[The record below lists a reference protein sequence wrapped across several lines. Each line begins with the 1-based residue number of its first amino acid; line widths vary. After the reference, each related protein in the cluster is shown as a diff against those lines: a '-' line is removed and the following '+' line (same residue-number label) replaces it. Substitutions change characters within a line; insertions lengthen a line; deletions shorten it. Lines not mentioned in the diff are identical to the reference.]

1 MAMGDEG
8 EQPVPV
14 EEEAEAPAA
23 EEVAPADAAAEA
35 EEGPPA
41 EAGGET
47 DADAEAEP
55 AADDAAA
62 EAPVGDGDGAGE
74 EEAVADNA
82 PRPDEEA
89 VEGDDIGEAA
99 EAPAAEDGAEAAG
112 EGEAAPDSSDASP
125 GAAEGE
131 GEAAEGEGDA
141 EEAPADGASE
151 GRLSPEAAEEPSS
164 PAGAAEEEYGSQELR
179 SEAEPGLAESGRG
192 SPSADGL
199 MEEEGLPDG
208 GVDSAMMEASGELS
222 PGADDGALS
231 PEFGEDGEFGE
242 DDYEEDKV
250 DPIQELQEKYDQLLE
265 LNERAMQTNVALQ
278 RRVIQRKAQDK
289 SYDASE
295 KQSDGK
301 VTEHKY
307 QNVLLNVHS
316 VRLKLRL
323 QQVKAARMSEELK
336 NQLEAKRQ
344 KAIECRDSFQE
355 FKRQVAR
362 HAEYARTGKK
372 IPEKIIQEV
381 EEFELDKDAEVEEVR
396 GSNISLKNRLAKLE
410 QALRKKDE
418 LAENLHVIDFEQ
430 LKIENQTLN
439 EKIEERNE
447 ELHKL
452 RKKTIVTVQIITHM
466 REKVQFVQQEYLAL
480 KSELAQLEL
489 DLAAQRDTV
498 TKTKHER
505 DDIRVENNKYRQ
517 QTGITNSEG
526 LSRDYD
532 ARAEHIKQLIQDIA
546 QLKNRHKQMMQF
558 VKRHGGKV

>member
-1 MAMGDEG
+1 MADDGDTD
-8 EQPVPV
+8 PAPV
-14 EEEAEAPAA
+14 EEVE
-23 EEVAPADAAAEA
+23 
-35 EEGPPA
+35 PPA
-41 EAGGET
+41 EVEPEGTGDPPPEVET
-47 DADAEAEP
+47 SP
-55 AADDAAA
+55 
-62 EAPVGDGDGAGE
+62 GE
-74 EEAVADNA
+74 EEVVPGETVADEEKVEETGDA
-82 PRPDEEA
+82 PVQEAEVEVEETVEPGEVTEPGEPTEPEPSTEEVVTAETEEEVTAGDTETGDVVDAVEEERQVEDEMQEGERSVSPNGDVDLEGVSGELDEE
-89 VEGDDIGEAA
+89 EGDQVAIDARSA
-99 EAPAAEDGAEAAG
+99 Q
-112 EGEAAPDSSDASP
+112 SDT
-125 GAAEGE
+125 
-131 GEAAEGEGDA
+131 
-141 EEAPADGASE
+141 
-151 GRLSPEAAEEPSS
+151 
-164 PAGAAEEEYGSQELR
+164 
-179 SEAEPGLAESGRG
+179 GRG
-192 SPSADGL
+192 SPNMDDDL
-199 MEEEGLPDG
+199 DEGDL
-208 GVDSAMMEASGELS
+208 SGTMVQGESL
-222 PGADDGALS
+222 GFDEGENDDYG
-231 PEFGEDGEFGE
+231 GEDE
-242 DDYEEDKV
+242 DDEDKV
-250 DPIQELQEKYDQLLE
+250 DPLQDLQEKYDQLVE
-265 LNERAMQTNVALQ
+265 LNEQANHTNVALQ
-278 RRVIQRKAQDK
+278 RRVIQRKSQDK

-295 KQSDGK
+295 KQSEGK

-307 QNVLLNVHS
+307 QNVLLHVHQ

-480 KSELAQLEL
+480 KSELAQLDL
-489 DLAAQRDTV
+489 DLAAQRDLV

-505 DDIRVENNKYRQ
+505 DDVRGEIAKHRQ

-526 LSRDYD
+526 LSRDYE
-532 ARAEHIKQLIQDIA
+532 ARADHIKELIQEIA
-546 QLKNRHKQMMQF
+546 QLKNRHKQMLAF
-558 VKRHGGKV
+558 LKRHGGKV

>member
-1 MAMGDEG
+1 MGDEG
-8 EQPVPV
+8 GDEPVPV
-14 EEEAEAPAA
+14 EEPVEEEPAPAAEEPAGEAEVAADGGEEAAPAEEGEAEAAPADADAEAAPDEAPPDDVPVEEAEEPMAEEAAPEAEAEAEAPAEEEAEPAA
-23 EEVAPADAAAEA
+23 EEVA
-35 EEGPPA
+35 
-41 EAGGET
+41 
-47 DADAEAEP
+47 AEP
-55 AADDAAA
+55 AAEDA
-62 EAPVGDGDGAGE
+62 VE
-74 EEAVADNA
+74 EE
-82 PRPDEEA
+82 
-89 VEGDDIGEAA
+89 
-99 EAPAAEDGAEAAG
+99 
-112 EGEAAPDSSDASP
+112 
-125 GAAEGE
+125 
-131 GEAAEGEGDA
+131 
-141 EEAPADGASE
+141 PADPA
-151 GRLSPEAAEEPSS
+151 PEETEEPRF
-164 PAGAAEEEYGSQELR
+164 E
-179 SEAEPGLAESGRG
+179 SEALGAESGRSEGAG
-192 SPSADGL
+192 SPDLLLGEDS
-199 MEEEGLPDG
+199 MPEG
-208 GVDSAMMEASGELS
+208 GVDSAMLSGDLS
-222 PGADDGALS
+222 PGGGDLS
-231 PEFGEDGEFGE
+231 PSGDMPYSEGGDQDGDEFGE
-242 DDYEEDKV
+242 DDYEDDKV
-250 DPIQELQEKYDQLLE
+250 DPLQELQEKYDQLLE

-466 REKVQFVQQEYLAL
+466 REKVQFVQQEYWGL

-505 DDIRVENNKYRQ
+505 EEIRSDNAKYRQ

-526 LSRDYD
+526 LSKDYED
-532 ARAEHIKQLIQDIA
+532 RATHIKQLIEAIA

>member
-1 MAMGDEG
+1 MSGEGDE
-8 EQPVPV
+8 PVPV
-14 EEEAEAPAA
+14 EGDADALEAEQPVEEAAPAEEEAMPEGEVVPTAEGDDEAAQAAVEVDGEAVAEGEEVPPEQTAEPEGDIPPGDDEEAPPA
-23 EEVAPADAAAEA
+23 EEVAAPEGDGETPVAAE
-35 EEGPPA
+35 PPF
-41 EAGGET
+41 
-47 DADAEAEP
+47 
-55 AADDAAA
+55 
-62 EAPVGDGDGAGE
+62 
-74 EEAVADNA
+74 
-82 PRPDEEA
+82 
-89 VEGDDIGEAA
+89 
-99 EAPAAEDGAEAAG
+99 
-112 EGEAAPDSSDASP
+112 
-125 GAAEGE
+125 
-131 GEAAEGEGDA
+131 
-141 EEAPADGASE
+141 ASE
-151 GRLSPEAAEEPSS
+151 GMEPGEADVTSPV
-164 PAGAAEEEYGSQELR
+164 AAEEEPEDAP
-179 SEAEPGLAESGRG
+179 SEGFGEDSARG
-192 SPSADGL
+192 SPS
-199 MEEEGLPDG
+199 PDAFG
-208 GVDSAMMEASGELS
+208 EPGVDSAMMSGELS
-222 PGADDGALS
+222 PGGGDSQADDVGD
-231 PEFGEDGEFGE
+231 FGEE
-242 DDYEEDKV
+242 DDFYEEDQV
-250 DPIQELQEKYDQLLE
+250 DPLQELQEKYEQLLE

-396 GSNISLKNRLAKLE
+396 GSNISLKNRLSKLE

-466 REKVQFVQQEYLAL
+466 REKVQFVSGEYMSL
-480 KSELAQLEL
+480 KAELAQLEL

-505 DDIRVENNKYRQ
+505 DDIRAENAKYRQ

-526 LSRDYD
+526 LSRDYE
-532 ARAEHIKQLIQDIA
+532 ARAEHIKNLTADIA
-546 QLKNRHKQMMQF
+546 ALKNRHKQMTQF

>member
-1 MAMGDEG
+1 MAGEG
-8 EQPVPV
+8 EEPVPV
-14 EEEAEAPAA
+14 EEEAEAPVADEAA
-23 EEVAPADAAAEA
+23 EEAAEGEAPPEGGDDVPIEASAEMPAEASGELPA
-35 EEGPPA
+35 EEG
-41 EAGGET
+41 
-47 DADAEAEP
+47 
-55 AADDAAA
+55 AADD
-62 EAPVGDGDGAGE
+62 EP
-74 EEAVADNA
+74 
-82 PRPDEEA
+82 
-89 VEGDDIGEAA
+89 AA
-99 EAPAAEDGAEAAG
+99 EAPAGDEVY
-112 EGEAAPDSSDASP
+112 
-125 GAAEGE
+125 
-131 GEAAEGEGDA
+131 EGDA
-141 EEAPADGASE
+141 SADV
-151 GRLSPEAAEEPSS
+151 
-164 PAGAAEEEYGSQELR
+164 PAGDDMPPELGDELAMPSVDDPVDEPEETR
-179 SEAEPGLAESGRG
+179 SEVGRRTDSGRG
-192 SPSADGL
+192 SPLEPDSP
-199 MEEEGLPDG
+199 EGDFPEG
-208 GVDSAMMEASGELS
+208 GIDSAMLDGDLS
-222 PGADDGALS
+222 PGGTEGVDGDDMG
-231 PEFGEDGEFGE
+231 EFGEDG
-242 DDYEEDKV
+242 YEEEQV
-250 DPIQELQEKYDQLLE
+250 DPLQELQEKYDQLLE

-278 RRVIQRKAQDK
+278 RRVIQRKAQEK
-289 SYDASE
+289 PWDAAE

-323 QQVKAARMSEELK
+323 QQVKAARMSDELK

-466 REKVQFVQQEYLAL
+466 REKVQFVAQEYAELRN
-480 KSELAQLEL
+480 KLAQLEL
-489 DLAAQRDTV
+489 DLASQRDTV

-505 DDIRVENNKYRQ
+505 DDIRTENAKYRQ

-526 LSRDYD
+526 LSKDYD
-532 ARAEHIKQLIQDIA
+532 ARAEHIKSLIQDIA
-546 QLKNRHKQMMQF
+546 NLKNRHKQMITF
-558 VKRHGGKV
+558 VQRHGGKV